1 MENNTFEMIDEE
13 KRDIEKEID
22 ELYARIRSLHN
33 RVHRDHHHFNNKF
46 FKIFRILNNEKVN
59 ETVADTKKEL
69 LTEIHQTNK
78 MTVEYIHASVFFGCV
93 ILFMIERF
101 ISILLLNF

>member
-22 ELYARIRSLHN
+22 ELYARIRNVHN

-46 FKIFRILNNEKVN
+46 FKIFRILNNENVDEKV
-59 ETVADTKKEL
+59 TTTKKEL
-69 LTEIHQTNK
+69 LAEIHQVNR
-78 MTVEYIHASVFFGCV
+78 MTVHYIHASVFFGCA
-93 ILFMIERF
+93 ILFIIERC